1 MNAVSPVLPMLVA
14 ALLLPTLPANGRRLA
29 CVAAPLASLY
39 LAFVL
44 PEGAWWSLSFLGY
57 EVELLRCDR
66 LSRIFALTFAL
77 AAVVA
82 NLYGWYRER
91 CGEQIAALLYAS
103 GAMAVVYAGD
113 LLSMLV
119 AWEIMA
125 VASAVLV
132 FKGQSAAAI
141 AAGQRYLLMHLA
153 AGGVMLLGVAG
164 VLADDGAI
172 GFGRLASGGWATY
185 AILAALCVNAA
196 VPPLHA
202 WLSDAYP
209 EASVSGSV
217 FLSAFT
223 TKAAVY
229 CLARGF
235 AGEEL
240 LIWAGAGMALYGV
253 VFATMEDDMRR
264 LLSYHIVSQVGYM
277 VCGIGIGSALALNGA
292 VAHAVCNLLYKTLL
306 FMAVGAVIY
315 RTGRRRLSELG
326 GIRATM
332 PLTLLLYMVGGLAI
346 SGLPLLNGFV
356 SKSLVLSGAA
366 DAHLAGVVLLLNLAS
381 VGTFLSV
388 GLKLPFFAW
397 WNAAEHAVDGD
408 EAPPSMLVA
417 MAILALLCVVTGVYP
432 RALYDLL
439 PLQPVSYDPFT
450 EYHVFEV
457 LLAMA
462 FCGIVFWQALV
473 RLTPHAGRT
482 LDFDEIYRRP
492 SRWLATGA
500 SVRLDGVANWLGNCI
515 GAWRTAVVSWAK
527 DPTSFGDDEQKGWYD
542 ENAKR
547 PPVGALL
554 TLILATLVALAA
566 VMFAARA

>member
-1 MNAVSPVLPMLVA
+1 MSAVSPVLPMLGA
-14 ALLLPTLPANGRRLA
+14 ALLLPLLPANGRRIT
-29 CVAAPLASLY
+29 CVLAPLASLY

-57 EVELLRCDR
+57 EIELLRCDR
-66 LSRIFALTFAL
+66 LSRIFAMTFAL
-77 AAVVA
+77 AAVAA
-82 NLYGWYRER
+82 NLYAWYRED
-91 CGEQIAALLYAS
+91 CSEQIAALLYAG

-132 FKGQSAAAI
+132 FRGRTATAI

-164 VLADDGAI
+164 VLAGDGAI
-172 GFGRLASGGWATY
+172 GFERFAGGDWATY
-185 AILAALCVNAA
+185 AILAALCINAA
-196 VPPLHA
+196 MPPLHA
-202 WLSDAYP
+202 WLPDAYP

-240 LIWAGAGMALYGV
+240 LVWAGAAMALYGV

-277 VCGIGIGSALALNGA
+277 VCAIGIGSALALNGA

-306 FMAVGAVIY
+306 FMAVGAVIH
-315 RTGRRRLSELG
+315 RTGLRRLSELR
-326 GIRATM
+326 GIGTTM

-356 SKSLVLSGAA
+356 SKSLVLSAAA
-366 DAHLAGVVLLLNLAS
+366 DAQLPAVVLLLNLAS

-397 WNAAEHAVDGD
+397 GNTAKAASDGA
-408 EAPPSMLVA
+408 EAPLSMLVA
-417 MAILALLCVVTGVYP
+417 MAILAVLCAITGVYP
-432 RALYDLL
+432 RVMYDLL

-450 EYHVFEV
+450 AYHVFEV
-457 LLAMA
+457 LLVMV
-462 FCGIVFWQALV
+462 FSGIVFWQARV
-473 RLTPHAGRT
+473 RLAPHAGRT
-482 LDFDEIYRRP
+482 LDVDEIYRRP
-492 SRWLATGA
+492 SRWLVTGA
-500 SVRLDGVANWLGNCI
+500 SVRIDATANWLGNGF
-515 GAWRTAVVSWAK
+515 GALRTAVVSWAK
-527 DPTSFGDDEQKGWYD
+527 DPTSFGGDEHKGWYD

-547 PPVGALL
+547 QPVGSLL
-554 TLILATLVALAA
+554 TLILATLVALAV
-566 VMFAARA
+566 VMFATRA